1 MSVKEKIKNLIRNL
15 SFQYWK
21 ARCKYSLILE
31 GTVGLTRIILQMPK
45 IHIIS
50 ILRKYGADVGDGCD
64 IDIGLLL
71 HRIRL
76 PLSNLI
82 IEDNAY
88 LGHNIFID
96 LTERVRIGKESA
108 ISSRTLLITHT
119 VNWTKDRRDEHEVK
133 GRIELGK
140 AVIIYSGA
148 IICPGVKIGDYARV
162 GANSTVLKD
171 IAPYKFA
178 AGSPAE
184 VKRDRRVT
192 EKFQE
197 NNY

>member
-1 MSVKEKIKNLIRNL
+1 MSVKKKIKNLIRNI

-21 ARCKYSLILE
+21 ARCKFSLILE
-31 GTVGLTRIILQMPK
+31 GTVGLSRIISQMPK
-45 IHIIS
+45 VHIIP
-50 ILRKYGADVGDGCD
+50 ILRKYGADVGGGCE

-71 HRIRL
+71 HRIKL

-82 IEDNAY
+82 IKDNAY
-88 LGHNIFID
+88 LGHNILID
-96 LTERVRIGKESA
+96 LTDRVRIGKESA
-108 ISSRTLLITHT
+108 VSSNTLLITHS
-119 VNWTKDRRDEHEVK
+119 VNWTKDRRDEHEIK

-162 GANSTVLKD
+162 AANSTVLKD
-171 IAPYKFA
+171 IAPYKFV

-184 VKRDRRVT
+184 VKKI
-192 EKFQE
+192 EE
-197 NNY
+197 